1 MNQYLQYEVIDDS
14 DMIILHNP
22 ESYLRNINY
31 HLPTNDAQARIR
43 AIEEARN
50 VLYSQIIMRLPKVA
64 RVLMSQYSLNLEDG
78 NDRLTALFG
87 ALSKHCM
94 CPIFVGLTMQR
105 LQQLNDP
112 EVNTTIGALFAKIM
126 HRYFTENV
134 KVTKSVATPADKKG
148 KVESEATQEVSNV
161 AEVAKAVEHLRDA
174 IRVLLGNIAAMFQ
187 TGTRCGNVTDFDQ
200 AIGLAS
206 VVVMHNKDTIMSI
219 LDMNAP
225 VTAGLFEILDN
236 NGQSQIIKT
245 ALLLEKADFTKLTTN
260 GAAFMESLKRWV
272 YEKLNSLDPSTL
284 HQWLLSIYNTLKP
297 DTNKYFIQIKDCGT
311 QYSNLLIVAKQIIN

>member
-1 MNQYLQYEVIDDS
+1 MNHYLQHEVIDDS

-64 RVLMSQYSLNLEDG
+64 RVLMSQYSLNIEDG
-78 NDRLTALFG
+78 NERLLALFG

-112 EVNTTIGALFAKIM
+112 EINKTIGALFAKIM
-126 HRYFTENV
+126 HRYCTENI
-134 KVTKSVATPADKKG
+134 KVTKSVAATDKKG
-148 KVESEATQEVSNV
+148 KAEEETNQEVSNV
-161 AEVAKAVEHLRDA
+161 AEVMKSVEHLRDA
-174 IRVLLGNIAAMFQ
+174 VRVLLGNIATIFM
-187 TGTRCGNVTDFDQ
+187 TGTRCGNITDHDQ

-206 VVVMHNKDTIMSI
+206 VVVMHNKDTIMEI
-219 LDMNAP
+219 LGMNAA

-236 NGQSQIIKT
+236 NGQNQIIKT
-245 ALLLEKADFTKLTTN
+245 ALLLEKSDFTKLTTN
-260 GAAFMESLKRWV
+260 GVAFMESLKRWV

-284 HQWLLSIYNTLKP
+284 HQFLLSVYNTLKP